1 MRASVD
7 KNWKMDCLILT
18 KYSYGVSKEDQ
29 TLCYLSGCKS
39 VVSEIA
45 DQIFLKVLIQRF
57 LSDQNPS
64 AVDSYLF
71 LLSILLFLI
80 EVYT

>member
-7 KNWKMDCLILT
+7 KNWKMKCLILT

-39 VVSEIA
+39 VVSEIS
-45 DQIFLKVLIQRF
+45 QIKYF
-57 LSDQNPS
+57 
-64 AVDSYLF
+64 
-71 LLSILLFLI
+71 
-80 EVYT
+80 